1 MQALRSEEIEVRRSL
16 LLGGI
21 ALATSTMS
29 AGAHAATI
37 PEAARA
43 AGEFTT
49 LLKATE
55 TAGLSGY
62 VGSPGPFTMFA
73 PNDAAFAKVPAD
85 KLAMLMRPE
94 NRIKLKVTLANHLVT
109 GLLSAQAIDAGLGK
123 ADAVSVSAINTMPL
137 ILKRENGVLTVN
149 GAHVIKG
156 PMKVDNGLVYVID
169 TVLLPAMPLQP
180 TY

>member
-1 MQALRSEEIEVRRSL
+1 MRRIL

-21 ALATSTMS
+21 ALATSMMS
-29 AGAHAATI
+29 AGTRAATI
-37 PEAARA
+37 PEAAKA
-43 AGEFTT
+43 DGHFTT

-62 VGSPGPFTMFA
+62 VGSQGPFTMFA

-94 NRIKLKVTLANHLVT
+94 NLIKLKVTLANHLVT
-109 GLLSAQAIDAGLGK
+109 GLLPVEAIDAGLAK
-123 ADAVSVSAINTMPL
+123 TDAVSVTAINNMPL
-137 ILKRENGVLTVN
+137 VLKRENGVLTVN

-156 PMKVDNGLVYVID
+156 PMKVDNGIVYVID
-169 TVLLPAMPLQP
+169 TVLLPAIPLQP